1 MRSILIRMLLVLL
14 PLSAWAQNS
23 GEFKE
28 ILDRLSR
35 LEEENRALANEVHAL
50 REQLVTQSASKP
62 PETPA
67 TEAQATAQSATP
79 QPGNPQQAANQPVQS
94 TPTGERLDIVENRQ
108 KELEQ
113 TKVEASQRFPVKL
126 TGTLLFNAFLNGKY
140 SDDQQYPT
148 VALPTSGTSSTG
160 ASFRQTVLGLEFNG
174 PTWEGA
180 KIGGT
185 AYMDFFAGTT
195 SSLGHMV
202 RLRIATMDFAWKNTT
217 ITFGQD
223 KPIIAPREPNS
234 LAQVGV
240 SPLTGAGNLWLW
252 QPQARV
258 EQRFSFSESAGLKA
272 QVGIFQTAESS
283 TTVPAQYLSTQ
294 AKSRP
299 GYEGRFAFWKDFGS
313 GRRIEIAPGFHYSTS
328 HVAGTAVPSDIYS
341 VDWLIAPFSKLQF
354 SGMFFAGRNV
364 AGLGSLRQG
373 YSFFGDEVV
382 PIHAEGGWAQM
393 SVPLTS
399 RITLNVYSGEE
410 ADRASDLLA
419 GAISR
424 NLVTAGNIFYRFAPN
439 VLGSFEVSRTQTTYV
454 LIGNRWNNHY
464 DLALAYLF

>member
-1 MRSILIRMLLVLL
+1 MQSILSRMLLSLL
-14 PLSAWAQNS
+14 PLAAWAQS
-23 GEFKE
+23 SSEFKE

-35 LEEENRALANEVHAL
+35 LEDENRTLTNEVRAL
-50 REQLVTQSASKP
+50 REQLTTQGP
-62 PETPA
+62 PKAAEAPA
-67 TEAQATAQSATP
+67 AEAQTPPPQTPSAQTPSTQATP
-79 QPGNPQQAANQPVQS
+79 S
-94 TPTGERLDIVENRQ
+94 ERLGVAENRV

-148 VALPTSGTSSTG
+148 AAQPTSGTSSTG
-160 ASFRQTVLGLEFNG
+160 ASFRQTVIGLEFAG
-174 PTWEGA
+174 PTWAGA

-185 AYMDFFAGTT
+185 AYMDFFAGSS

-202 RLRIATMDFAWKNTT
+202 RLRIATMDFEWKNTT
-217 ITFGQD
+217 LTFGQD
-223 KPIIAPREPNS
+223 KPIISPREPNS

-252 QPQARV
+252 QPQARL
-258 EQRFSFSESAGLKA
+258 EQRFSFSETSGLKA
-272 QVGIFQTAESS
+272 QVGMYETSESS
-283 TTVPAQYLSTQ
+283 TNVPAQYLNSQ
-294 AKSRP
+294 ARGRP
-299 GYEGRFAFWKDFGS
+299 GYEGRFAFWRDFGS

-328 HVAGTAVPSDIYS
+328 HVAGTSVPSTIFS
-341 VDWLIAPFSKLQF
+341 VDWLIAPLAKLQF
-354 SGMFFAGRNV
+354 SGMFFSGKNV

-373 YSFFGDEVV
+373 YSFFGDDIV
-382 PIHAEGGWAQM
+382 PIHADGGWAQI
-393 SVPLTS
+393 SLPVTPRVTF
-399 RITLNVYSGEE
+399 NVYSGEE

-424 NLVTAGNIFYRFAPN
+424 NLVTAGNFFYRFAPN
-439 VLGSFEVSRTQTTYV
+439 VLGSFEVSRTQTTYL